1 MAAPS
6 RGPDAPVV
14 FERVCKDFT
23 KSGSAF
29 SAVRDLSLTVSPG
42 ERVAIVGE
50 TGSGKSTALSMLLG
64 LQKPTSGTVRVLDRD
79 PFAEFSSLAGRLGI
93 IFQSDRL
100 LPWRTAVDNASF
112 GLQVLGR
119 SKSERRRVAA
129 EWLDRLGLEDFHGAY
144 PHELS
149 GGMRQRVAIARTMA
163 IQPEVLVADE
173 AFSAL
178 DELTAAS
185 VRADLLNL
193 LDQTRTTTVFVTHSV
208 SESCELA
215 DRVLVFARPGRIVEE
230 VQATRLRRDGA
241 NAAELQELVRD
252 GLRSTRAAAPADP
265 PAGADPSAEPG
276 PAEELAAQRGRT

>member
-1 MAAPS
+1 MTS
-6 RGPDAPVV
+6 PDMPVV
-14 FERVCKDFT
+14 FEHVRKDFA
-23 KSGSAF
+23 KSGEAF
-29 SAVRDLSLTVSPG
+29 SAVRDLSFTVSPG

-50 TGSGKSTALSMLLG
+50 TGSGKSTALALLLG
-64 LQKPTSGTVRVLDRD
+64 LQKPTAGTVRVLGRD
-79 PFAEFSSLAGRLGI
+79 PFAEFPSLAGRLGI

-100 LPWRTAVDNASF
+100 MPWRTALDNASF

-119 SKSERRRVAA
+119 SKADRHRVAG
-129 EWLDRLGLEDFHGAY
+129 EWLDRLGLDDFHGAY

-185 VRADLLNL
+185 VRADLLGL
-193 LDQTRTTTVFVTHSV
+193 LDQTGTTTVFVTHSV

-215 DRVLVFARPGRIVEE
+215 DRVLVFARPGRIVDE
-230 VQATRLRRDGA
+230 VPATRLRRDGSS
-241 NAAELQELVRD
+241 AAELQELVRA
-252 GLRSTRAAAPADP
+252 GLRSTRGAGEPVAQPAPAVEPDP
-265 PAGADPSAEPG
+265 DDQ
-276 PAEELAAQRGRT
+276 LAAQRGRA

>member
-1 MAAPS
+1 MT
-6 RGPDAPVV
+6 DHPVV
-14 FERVCKDFT
+14 FEHVGKEFT
-23 KSGSAF
+23 KSTVRGGSGASF
-29 SAVRDLSLTVSPG
+29 HAVHDLSFTVEPG

-64 LQKPTSGTVRVLDRD
+64 LQKPSAGTVRVLGKD
-79 PFAEFSSLAGRLGI
+79 PFAEFATLAGRLGI

-100 LPWRTAVDNASF
+100 LPWRTALENASF
-112 GLQVLGR
+112 GLQVLGK
-119 SKSERRRVAA
+119 SKVGRHRAA
-129 EWLDRLGLEDFHGAY
+129 GEWLDRLGLDGFHKAY

-193 LDQTRTTTVFVTHSV
+193 LAETRTTTVFVTHSV
-208 SESCELA
+208 SESCEIA
-215 DRVLVFARPGRIVEE
+215 DRVLVFARPGRIVDE
-230 VQATRLRRDGA
+230 VAATKLRDGGA
-241 NAAELQELVRD
+241 TAEQLQELVRA
-252 GLRSTRAAAPADP
+252 GLRSTRTPAAAP
-265 PAGADPSAEPG
+265 G
-276 PAEELAAQRGRT
+276 ELAAQRGTT